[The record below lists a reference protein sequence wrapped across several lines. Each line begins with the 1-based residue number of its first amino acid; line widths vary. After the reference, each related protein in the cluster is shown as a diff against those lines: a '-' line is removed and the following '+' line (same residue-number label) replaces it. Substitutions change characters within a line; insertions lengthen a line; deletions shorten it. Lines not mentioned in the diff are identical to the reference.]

1 MKKYIYMRWK
11 ECFTA
16 SLFLCLN
23 VLAATIC
30 SFVLMDT
37 IDAITAGD
45 KQQIWK
51 LLLGQA
57 FVWIMTVITYYLGG
71 VWKGKAQ
78 RAINNDM
85 RHTISN
91 ILMRKSYQ
99 QYEEHAIGDYISWYT
114 NDVAQI
120 EMWALNSFFS
130 LVTCIFQV
138 VITAVSLFLI
148 HWALVIA
155 ALLGGVFLMVIS
167 VFFEKRIEEKAN
179 ATSEASE
186 TFYSGMKNLLSGFM
200 VMKNF
205 HIMNKFEK
213 QADECSEK
221 KSETDYQ
228 YIKVQVTSNAWLLF
242 CDAAFRVLIIGI
254 CAFLIFDGKLGVSAI
269 VGVINFMPKIFDG
282 LTDAVC
288 YKNSMI
294 AAKPFFEKF
303 ENEYRKTE
311 KEGKNLKTLGDIRQR
326 ICMKH
331 LGYCYGEKVV
341 LKDLNFQIQKG
352 KKYALVGSSGSGKTT
367 LMKILLGQLQGY
379 EGELLYDNVSASEYE
394 PETITDKIA
403 YIEQNVYLFDTT
415 IRNNITLWEDFSEE
429 KIEKA
434 LQESA
439 LFEDMKL
446 FPQGL
451 DTPVGENGKN
461 LSGGQRQ
468 RIAVARAL
476 IHDKKLLFVDE
487 GTSALDQQ
495 NAKEIE
501 TKLLENEDLT
511 LLLISHH
518 LDGVRKAQFDD
529 VFELKTVEE

>member
-1 MKKYIYMRWK
+1 MKKYICMRWK
-11 ECFTA
+11 ECFMA

-23 VLAATIC
+23 VLSATIC
-30 SFVLMDT
+30 SFALMST

-45 KQQIWK
+45 KQK
-51 LLLGQA
+51 VLRLLLGQA
-57 FVWIMTVITYYLGG
+57 LIWMITVVTYYLGG

-78 RAINNDM
+78 KAMNNDM
-85 RHTISN
+85 RHDISN
-91 ILMRKSYQ
+91 ILMRKSHQ
-99 QYEEHAIGDYISWYT
+99 QYEEHAIGDYISWYS

-130 LVTCIFQV
+130 LVTCMFQV

-148 HWALVIA
+148 HWVLVIV
-155 ALLGGVFLMVIS
+155 ALMGGVLLMVIS
-167 VFFEKRIEEKAN
+167 VLFEKRITEKAN
-179 ATSEASE
+179 ATSKVSE
-186 TFYSGMKNLLSGFM
+186 VFYSGMKNLLSGFT

-205 HIMNKFEK
+205 HIMNEFEK
-213 QADECSEK
+213 QADECSEE

-228 YIKVQVTSNAWLLF
+228 YTKVQVTSNTWLLF

-254 CAFLIFDGKLGVSAI
+254 CAFLILDGKLGISAI
-269 VGVINFMPKIFDG
+269 VGVSNFMPKIFDG

-288 YKNSMI
+288 YKNSI
-294 AAKPFFEKF
+294 VAAKPYFEKF
-303 ENEYRKTE
+303 EREYRKSGQK
-311 KEGKNLKTLGDIRQR
+311 KEGLKELEDITQN
-326 ICMKH
+326 ISMKH
-331 LGYCYGEKVV
+331 VGYSYGEKTV
-341 LKDLNFQIQKG
+341 LKDLNFQIHKG

-379 EGELLYDNVSASEYE
+379 EGEIFYDNIDATEYE

-429 KIEKA
+429 KIKKA
-434 LQESA
+434 LKESA

-451 DTPVGENGKN
+451 DTSVGENGKN

-476 IHDKKLLFVDE
+476 IHDKKILFIDE

-495 NAKEIE
+495 NAKIIE
-501 TKLLENEDLT
+501 TKLLKNQDLT

-518 LDGVRKAQFDD
+518 LDEERKAQFDE
-529 VFELKTVEE
+529 VFELSALA